1 MSGGG
6 FSCTV
11 ADRAARSRLQLLEA
25 VNGPPL
31 QRGAAWDSGG
41 AAANFA
47 AVVPPLLASPAL
59 SGALASD
66 VSLSSVF
73 CPQRCRQFCLSA

>member
-1 MSGGG
+1 ML
-6 FSCTV
+6 C
-11 ADRAARSRLQLLEA
+11 ACCLQLLET

-31 QRGAAWDSGG
+31 QRAAAWDSGG

-66 VSLSSVF
+66 VGFLKGSAVEV
-73 CPQRCRQFCLSA
+73 CCQRPAAGNQWRI